1 MILSFE
7 CLIVVVGRELELSF
21 EGRCEKKPDILR
33 SSGKREGGKERGRA
47 GKVDRKQVSNE
58 NRNGAC

>member
-33 SSGKREGGKERGRA
+33 SSGKREGGKREEGQE
-47 GKVDRKQVSNE
+47 K
-58 NRNGAC
+58 